1 MSQDEGLSHT
11 KTRPVTLER
20 QFSEAFGKTWRNI
33 GHEMTNGH
41 SENRATFE
49 RKTWYLGRGEW
60 SKEEGL
66 ETWNWVRNNELT
78 SEDWACG
85 FPAVTGGA
93 KSSKICTKPPDLCS
107 GVLQKWMAR
116 KWKTYTTV
124 WMAGGKMNWKESRRL
139 MGKISSLETYDWTET
154 QIKYYLLIQCLSLE
168 I

>member
-49 RKTWYLGRGEW
+49 HKTWYLGRGEW
-60 SKEEGL
+60 SKEKGWRLGTGSETMSSRVRIERVGSQQWQEGPNL
-66 ETWNWVRNNELT
+66 QRFARSHRIYLAESCRSEWQENEKPTPL
-78 SEDWACG
+78 SEWQG
-85 FPAVTGGA
+85 E
-93 KSSKICTKPPDLCS
+93 
-107 GVLQKWMAR
+107 
-116 KWKTYTTV
+116 
-124 WMAGGKMNWKESRRL
+124 KMNWKESRRL